1 MSALDRPWQADRMIE
16 RAHDEQRI
24 LDTFVKGGRLVTMPT
39 RRHKRL
45 VVLDHIAQR
54 FEPGHTYAEA
64 EVNEILTGFHDDYAA
79 LRRYLVDE
87 HFLTRED
94 NVYWRTGGTVVV

>member
-1 MSALDRPWQADRMIE
+1 MLPSPGD
-16 RAHDEQRI
+16 QRI
-24 LDTFVKGGRLVTMPT
+24 LETFVKDGRLVIMPT

-54 FEPGHTYAEA
+54 FELGHTYPEA
-64 EVNEILTGFHDDYAA
+64 QVDEILRSFHDDHAA

-87 HFLTRED
+87 GFLTRD
-94 NVYWRTGGTVVV
+94 NGVYWRTGGSVDA

>member
-1 MSALDRPWQADRMIE
+1 MQASDADR
-16 RAHDEQRI
+16 RI
-24 LDTFVKGGRLVTMPT
+24 LDTFVKDGRLVLMPT

-54 FEPGHTYAEA
+54 FELGQTYPEG
-64 EVNEILTGFHDDYAA
+64 EVNEVLMGFHDDYAA

-87 HFLTRED
+87 SFLTREA
-94 NVYWRTGGTVVV
+94 NVYWRTGGTVDV